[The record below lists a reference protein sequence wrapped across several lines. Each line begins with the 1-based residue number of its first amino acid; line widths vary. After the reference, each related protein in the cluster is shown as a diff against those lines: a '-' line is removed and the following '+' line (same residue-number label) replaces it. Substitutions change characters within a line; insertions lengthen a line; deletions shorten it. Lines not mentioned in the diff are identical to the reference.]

1 MPPTIGR
8 CTFCAILVS
17 GMIPFGGLPREGCG
31 FSRPELRTVRTAQFA
46 LLEPAV
52 GNVQREEAL
61 TKLGFLAEAVPCPAE
76 LFFMASLIVTNLTNA
91 STSNLIM
98 MFMMQFRKQED
109 HSIYA
114 RTNNLTYVCT
124 YAYAPKSAITKAG
137 LEQIMAT
144 RDCTWRGAYRG
155 SAPQHGG
162 E

>member
-8 CTFCAILVS
+8 CTSCSILVS
-17 GMIPFGGLPREGCG
+17 GMIPFFGLPGEGCG
-31 FSRPELRTVRTAQFA
+31 FRRPELRTVRTAQFA
-46 LLEPAV
+46 LLEPGV
-52 GNVQREEAL
+52 CNFPREEAL
-61 TKLGFLAEAVPCPAE
+61 TELGFLAEAVPCPAE
-76 LFFMASLIVTNLTNA
+76 LFFMASLIVAQAST

-137 LEQIMAT
+137 LEQIMAI

>member
-1 MPPTIGR
+1 
-8 CTFCAILVS
+8 
-17 GMIPFGGLPREGCG
+17 
-31 FSRPELRTVRTAQFA
+31 
-46 LLEPAV
+46 
-52 GNVQREEAL
+52 
-61 TKLGFLAEAVPCPAE
+61 
-76 LFFMASLIVTNLTNA
+76 MASLIVTNLTNA
-91 STSNLIM
+91 SASNIIM
-98 MFMMQFRKQED
+98 MFLMQFRKQED

-137 LEQIMAT
+137 LEQIMAI